1 MNDQG
6 PRSDFANSPLG
17 VHLTLSLEA
26 AWVLVPSSQAG
37 IVGPEIDWENE
48 VARKTFPAPPDAAPR
63 PGHDPAPSHWLELWH
78 VDDQADVLRAWQ
90 RVADTGQHEDT
101 GQSID
106 ASARVRIRAAE
117 PRTDVHSRSDWE
129 LTFTTIASGQ
139 VVAVARDVT
148 RDVAT
153 QAKLDEA
160 TAVYQSLVI
169 SLPINVFR
177 KDRDGRFVFAN
188 PQFCATVGRT
198 LDELLNRTDFDLFP
212 WALAD
217 KY

>member
-139 VVAVARDVT
+139 VVAVAIT
-148 RDVAT
+148 WAFSIVAT
-153 QAKLDEA
+153 YVLLKLIDGAIGLRVSRE
-160 TAVYQSLVI
+160 QEMRGLDI
-169 SLPINVFR
+169 SQHGEEGYIMM
-177 KDRDGRFVFAN
+177 
-188 PQFCATVGRT
+188 
-198 LDELLNRTDFDLFP
+198 
-212 WALAD
+212 
-217 KY
+217 